1 MVKLVKTL
9 KTTTEPFKRNLSDAE
24 RVRNFQRKLY
34 RKAKQESEFKFYVL
48 YDKISLPYFLR
59 ESYKRLRANKG
70 SAGIDGVSFSQIEKE
85 GLDEFLSNIKE
96 EIETET
102 YKPSAVKRVYIPKAN
117 GKLRPLGIPTIKDR
131 VVQMSCKL
139 VIESIFEADFQPCSY
154 GFRPKRSA
162 EGAIKEIHQNLKDY
176 KVEVF
181 DADLSGYFDTIP
193 HNNLLILLKERIV
206 DQRVLRLI
214 IMWLKSP
221 IVEIDERGK
230 QRIFGGKKNKVGTP
244 QGGVISPL
252 LANIYLNLLDRI
264 ICKKNGFYAKRGV
277 KIVRYADDFVIMGR
291 YLDTEV
297 LQRINSLLTRMGLI
311 LNKEKS
317 RMIDARKESFDFLG
331 FTFRYDKVYNSK
343 RHYWNIFPSKK
354 SKQKLTATLRAY
366 FRVRGHLPI
375 SVIVKGL
382 NEKLRGWL
390 NYFTIPNV
398 SRMIQTCYVLKSY
411 LKYRL
416 KIWFKKKSQRKCR
429 LYRQKPYEILV
440 SHFGLQ
446 DVLKYA
452 FLS

>member
-1 MVKLVKTL
+1 MVELGKTL
-9 KTTTEPFKRNLSDAE
+9 KTMSAVNKRNLSDDE
-24 RVRNFQRKLY
+24 RVRIFQRKLY
-34 RKAKQESEFKFYVL
+34 QKAKQEAKFKFYVL

-59 ESYKRLRANKG
+59 ESYRRLKSNKG

-85 GLDEFLSNIKE
+85 GLEAFLLNLQHE
-96 EIETET
+96 LETES

-131 VVQMSCKL
+131 VVQMSCKM
-139 VIESIFEADFQPCSY
+139 VIESIFEADFQSCSY

-162 EGAIKEIHQNLKDY
+162 EGAIKAIHQNLKDY

-193 HNNLLILLKERIV
+193 HNKLMILLKERIV

-214 IMWLKSP
+214 GMWLKSP
-221 IVEIDERGK
+221 IVEEDERGK
-230 QRIFGGKKNKVGTP
+230 KRTFGGKKNKVGTP

-264 ICKKNGFYAKRGV
+264 ICRKNGFYFKRGI

-291 YLDTEV
+291 YLDAET
-297 LQRINSLLTRMGLI
+297 LRRINSLLKRMGLI
-311 LNKEKS
+311 LNDDKS

-354 SKQKLTATLRAY
+354 SKKKLIVNLKAY
-366 FRVRGHLPI
+366 LRVRGHLPI
-375 SVIVKGL
+375 FIIVKGL

-390 NYFTIPNV
+390 NYFTIPKV
-398 SRMIQTCYVLKSY
+398 CRMNQTCHVLKSY

-429 LYRQKPYEILV
+429 LYRQNPYDILV
-440 SHFGLQ
+440 NHFGLQ
-446 DVLKYA
+446 DVIKYA
-452 FLS
+452 FIS

>member
-1 MVKLVKTL
+1 MGNSL
-9 KTTTEPFKRNLSDAE
+9 KTKSNSFKRNFSDDE
-24 RVRNFQRKLY
+24 RVRNLQRKLY
-34 RKAKQESEFKFYVL
+34 RKAKQESEFKFYIL

-59 ESYKRLRANKG
+59 ESYRRLRANKG
-70 SAGIDGVSFSQIEKE
+70 SAGIDGISFSQIEKE
-85 GLDEFLSNIKE
+85 GLEAFLLNIKQ
-96 EIETET
+96 EIETES
-102 YKPSAVKRVYIPKAN
+102 YKPSAVKRVYIPKAS

-131 VVQMSCKL
+131 VVQMSCKM

-193 HNNLLILLKERIV
+193 HNKLMILLKERIV

-214 IMWLKSP
+214 SMWLKSP
-221 IVEIDERGK
+221 IIEVDERGK
-230 QRIFGGKKNKVGTP
+230 QRTFGGKKNKAGTP

-264 ICKKNGFYAKRGV
+264 ICKKNGFYAKRGI

-291 YLDTEV
+291 YLDSEV
-297 LQRINSLLTRMGLI
+297 FKRINSLLKRMGLI
-311 LNKEKS
+311 LNEDKS
-317 RMIDARKESFDFLG
+317 RMIDARKKSFDFLG
-331 FTFRYDKVYNSK
+331 FTFRYDKVYSSK
-343 RHYWNIFPSKK
+343 RQYWNIFPSKK
-354 SKQKLTATLRAY
+354 SKRKLIVNLKAY
-366 FRVRGHLPI
+366 FKVRGHLPI

-390 NYFTIPNV
+390 NYFTIPKI

-429 LYRQKPYEILV
+429 LYRRNPYDILV
-440 SHFGLQ
+440 NHFGLQ
-446 DVLKYA
+446 DVIKYA
-452 FLS
+452 FIS